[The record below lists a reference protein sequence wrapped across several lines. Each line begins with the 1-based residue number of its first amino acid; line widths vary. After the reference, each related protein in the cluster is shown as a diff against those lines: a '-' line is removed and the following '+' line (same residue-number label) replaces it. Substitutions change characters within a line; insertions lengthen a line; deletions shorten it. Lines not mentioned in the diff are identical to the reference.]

1 MSDTKVI
8 IIPLILPPLGILF
21 IWTKTKWNIIVKL
34 IATIIAVFYTL
45 LWFSFLQGFLG
56 GFLRGL
62 SK

>member
-8 IIPLILPPLGILF
+8 IISLILPPLGILF
-21 IWTKTKWNIIVKL
+21 IWTKTKWNIVVKL
-34 IATIIAVFYTL
+34 VATIIAVFYTL